1 MEYDNI
7 ALQVV
12 LVCGLIYF
20 LILKDDVD

>member
-7 ALQVV
+7 GLQVV

-20 LILKDDVD
+20 LILKDDVE